1 MKRIAV
7 VFEGNIYRRLG
18 VFNAVVNRVKHLR
31 ALQPPYS
38 IDVFMIQGYDSGL
51 NRWLHRTP
59 CVKERPLTIEVEGIT
74 INVRWFRH
82 RIFDTLVHKCLHKQ
96 PPIYLRWLGRLAD
109 ELKGYDLISAH
120 DRIAGTAAGIAA
132 QRYGIPLYITW
143 HGASIY
149 TDPIHD
155 PLRRQVTCELLQK
168 PACNFFVSKGLE
180 DCARQLTPKFPAQVL
195 LNGAGEEFY
204 QMDEGLRSQLRKSK
218 GLVPGNKVVAFVGR
232 FETVKNATL
241 LPEIFVNIA
250 KGYDGKVTFWTLGDG
265 PQHDEVQEM
274 FSTTGLDVKMWGRVP
289 AEQMPEFMNCIDVLV
304 LPSSVEAIS
313 LAAIEAI
320 KCGACA
326 VASDVVGT
334 AEAVGHEN
342 TVPLDDNLPSTMAA
356 RAVEMLNGAVKQ
368 SLSPLVSW
376 EATAAIENK
385 IYCEA
390 LST

>member
-18 VFNAVVNRVKHLR
+18 VFNAVINRVKHLR

-59 CVKERPLTIEVEGIT
+59 RIDERPQAIEVEGIT
-74 INVRWFRH
+74 VNVRWFKH

-109 ELKGYDLISAH
+109 ELKDYDLISAH
-120 DRIAGTAAGIAA
+120 DRIAGTAACIAA
-132 QRYGIPLYITW
+132 QRYGMPLYITW

-155 PLRRQVTCELLQK
+155 PLRRKVTCELLHK
-168 PACNFFVSKGLE
+168 PICNFFVSKGLE
-180 DCARQLTPKFPAQVL
+180 NCARQLTPEFPAQVL
-195 LNGAGEEFY
+195 LNGAGEEFVRF
-204 QMDEGLRSQLRKSK
+204 DNVTRANLRRDK
-218 GLVPGNKVVAFVGR
+218 GIKDGVKVVAFVGR
-232 FETVKNATL
+232 FDMVKNVNL
-241 LPEIFVNIA
+241 LPEIFSNIA
-250 KGYDGKVTFWTLGDG
+250 HGYDGNVTFWTLGDG
-265 PQHDEVQEM
+265 PLHDKVKATLNG
-274 FSTTGLDVKMWGRVP
+274 SSLDVKMWGRVP
-289 AEQMPEFMNCIDVLV
+289 PEDMPSFMNCIDVLV
-304 LPSSVEAIS
+304 LPSKVEAIS

-356 RAVEMLNGAVKQ
+356 RAVEMLNGRVKQ

-376 EATAAIENK
+376 KATAAIENK